1 MHTAQHR
8 CDGSYA
14 IEQEIV
20 LPTKVMRSIDMG
32 KAVDQHEHKRNAESV
47 VPVIPPFVADKID
60 VDKGRAATRARV
72 ANGTMSVKDAARAE
86 ADGIPTAADELIDSA
101 LNVAHLLEEQIEAVV
116 RRVLAETEDE
126 YD

>member
-1 MHTAQHR
+1 MQVEVRDGVIVLSGVSSEDKAVLRALSEHGATLKLHTAQHR

-47 VPVIPPFVADKID
+47 VPVMPRNP
-60 VDKGRAATRARV
+60 
-72 ANGTMSVKDAARAE
+72 S
-86 ADGIPTAADELIDSA
+86 P
-101 LNVAHLLEEQIEAVV
+101 
-116 RRVLAETEDE
+116 
-126 YD
+126 